1 MKIPQIEALI
11 AALALFAGLIAA
23 QAGGLAT
30 NTVPPAKSPDESEY
44 HLHSG
49 DIIEVRI
56 YGEDDLTSKVA
67 LSERGGIVLPLL
79 ATVEVGGKTIAQARD
94 CIRDAYKKDFLVNP
108 VVTVTI
114 VEYGSSKISIMGQ
127 VRSPG
132 IYKFPANERL
142 NLLQA
147 IALAGGYTRIGEPSK
162 VTLKRIVN
170 GRVSIIH
177 LNAGAMAEKENSAIV
192 EVQPDDVITVGETI
206 F

>member
-1 MKIPQIEALI
+1 MKIPQIKALI
-11 AALALFAGLIAA
+11 AVLALFAALLAA
-23 QAGGLAT
+23 QAGGLVT
-30 NTVPPAKSPDESEY
+30 NTASPANSPDESEY

-56 YGEDDLTSKVA
+56 YGEDYLTSKVA

-79 ATVEVGGKTIAQARD
+79 ATVDVGGKTIAQARD

-114 VEYGSSKISIMGQ
+114 VEYGSSKISLMGQ

>member
-1 MKIPQIEALI
+1 
-11 AALALFAGLIAA
+11 
-23 QAGGLAT
+23 LAT
-30 NTVPPAKSPDESEY
+30 NTASPANSPDESEY

-79 ATVEVGGKTIAQARD
+79 ATVDVGGKTISQARD

-114 VEYGSSKISIMGQ
+114 VEYGSSKISLMGQ

-162 VTLKRIVN
+162 VTIKRIVN
-170 GRVSIIH
+170 GQVSIIH